1 MQKIMGILEK
11 PLGKFSAF
19 IQNNNFT
26 SAIVRGITISIP
38 VTIVGGLATLITA
51 APDPA
56 ILGEGNF
63 FYGVL
68 ALWQSLAQGSLGT
81 FAALVNN
88 VTIICFPSTA
98 CLRSL
103 TIWPILTSWTK

>member
-1 MQKIMGILEK
+1 MGILEK
-11 PLGKFSAF
+11 PLAKFSAF

-56 ILGEGNF
+56 ILGKEI
-63 FYGVL
+63 
-68 ALWQSLAQGSLGT
+68 S
-81 FAALVNN
+81 
-88 VTIICFPSTA
+88 STA
-98 CLRSL
+98 CLPYGKALHRGV
-103 TIWPILTSWTK
+103 

>member
-88 VTIICFPSTA
+88 VTMNMLSVY
-98 CLRSL
+98 CLLAITYNLAESYKLR
-103 TIWPILTSWTK
+103 

>member
-56 ILGEGNF
+56 ILGEGKPCTGEF
-63 FYGVL
+63 RHVCSAGEQRDDEYAFRLLSVSDHI
-68 ALWQSLAQGSLGT
+68 QSG
-81 FAALVNN
+81 
-88 VTIICFPSTA
+88 
-98 CLRSL
+98 
-103 TIWPILTSWTK
+103 

>member
-38 VTIVGGLATLITA
+38 VTIVGGLATLIMA

-68 ALWQSLAQGSLGT
+68 ALWQSLAQGSLWHVCSAGEQRDDEYA
-81 FAALVNN
+81 FRLLSVSDH
-88 VTIICFPSTA
+88 IQSG
-98 CLRSL
+98 
-103 TIWPILTSWTK
+103 